1 VRTARGISVSDTE
14 KKPSERGKR
23 HIKGEPARLKEVFH
37 VRWSTKGSVGGIKSV
52 AGAGVIVVESK
63 QAGGAGI
70 LEVQAGSLRR
80 ICDLRHGRFNEPK
93 ALIKQT
99 CTGQLVCTIL
109 S

>member
-1 VRTARGISVSDTE
+1 
-14 KKPSERGKR
+14 
-23 HIKGEPARLKEVFH
+23 
-37 VRWSTKGSVGGIKSV
+37 
-52 AGAGVIVVESK
+52 VIVVESK